1 MNEIKIEKIES
12 LPARQVTFS
21 KRRKGLFKKAR
32 ESSVLCDAKVA
43 VIVFSSTDKLYELSR
58 SSTKDII
65 ARYKQ
70 CTKDDGVE
78 ESADECMMRL
88 NVELAEK
95 ISELRHME
103 GKDLEELDID
113 ELQRLENM
121 IEGGL
126 SRVVETKDQRI
137 MSQIQALETK
147 GAELAEENNLLIR
160 QSLGTLLSMESS
172 GISTDDDEQGM
183 ASESCTISTSCFTTG
198 SSTSSTDDSSSS
210 SENTLS
216 LKLGLPRS

>member
-1 MNEIKIEKIES
+1 MNKIKIEKIES

-21 KRRKGLFKKAR
+21 KRRKGLFKKAG
-32 ESSVLCDAKVA
+32 ELSVLCDAKVA

-95 ISELRHME
+95 IRELRHME

-113 ELQRLENM
+113 ELQRLEKM

-126 SRVVETKDQRI
+126 SRVLETKDQRI
-137 MSQIQALETK
+137 RSQIRALETK

-160 QSLGTLLSMESS
+160 QSLRTLLSMESS

-210 SENTLS
+210 ENTMS

>member
-21 KRRKGLFKKAR
+21 KRRKGLFKKAG
-32 ESSVLCDAKVA
+32 ESSVFCDAKVA
-43 VIVFSSTDKLYELSR
+43 VIFFSSTDKLYELST

-70 CTKDDGVE
+70 CTKDDAVE

-88 NVELAEK
+88 TVELAEK
-95 ISELRHME
+95 IRELRHME

-160 QSLGTLLSMESS
+160 QRLGTLLSMESS

>member
-1 MNEIKIEKIES
+1 MNKIKIEKIES

-21 KRRKGLFKKAR
+21 KRRKGLFKKAG
-32 ESSVLCDAKVA
+32 ELSVLCDAKVA
-43 VIVFSSTDKLYELSR
+43 VIVFSSTNKLYELSR

-65 ARYKQ
+65 ARYKE

-95 ISELRHME
+95 IRELRHME

-172 GISTDDDEQGM
+172 GISTDDDDEQGM
-183 ASESCTISTSCFTTG
+183 ATESCTISTSCFTTG

-210 SENTLS
+210 ENTLS